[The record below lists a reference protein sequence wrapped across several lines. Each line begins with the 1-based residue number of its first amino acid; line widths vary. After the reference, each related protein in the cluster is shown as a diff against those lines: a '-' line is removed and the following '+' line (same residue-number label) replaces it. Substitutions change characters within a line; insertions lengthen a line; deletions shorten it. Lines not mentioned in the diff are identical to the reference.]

1 MMPETVSN
9 PNWLAVVTVI
19 LGIINILVIPSVRMV
34 WKYNIATRKKID
46 DFKLE
51 VAKDYLTKVDIN
63 KRFDKIDESLN
74 KIWNKL
80 DKIKR

>member
-80 DKIKR
+80 EKIKR